1 MRQPWERWVDPF
13 GGARHIPLQMPHFPD
28 SLDALADRYDAV
40 LCDIWGVL
48 HNGRGVFPEAAQAL
62 QRYRENGGIVV
73 LVSNVPKPRDP
84 IPTQLGRLGCPPD
97 VYDAIVT
104 SGDAIRAEL
113 LERAPGPMLKL
124 GPPDDDILWQG
135 LGLDLAEDVEDAA
148 FLAMAGVDSPF
159 SDQPHDYSEIL
170 ETAAEGDLEF
180 LCANPDL
187 VVRMGERL
195 MWCAGTIAAQYA
207 KLGGRVIM
215 AGKPH
220 PAIYRIA
227 LEEIENQAGRPIDRR
242 RLLAIGDGI
251 GTDIKGANVADID
264 SMFIASGMHGE
275 ALRTDGVL
283 DSAKVIAALAAENA
297 RADYVMGILQ

>member
-1 MRQPWERWVDPF
+1 M
-13 GGARHIPLQMPHFPD
+13 PLFPD

-62 QRYRENGGIVV
+62 MRYRERGGIVV
-73 LVSNVPKPRDP
+73 LVSNVPKPRNP
-84 IPTQLGRLGCPPD
+84 IPAQLDRLGCPHG

-113 LERAPGPMLKL
+113 LERSPGPMLKL

-135 LGLDLAEDVEDAA
+135 LGLELAEDVEDAA
-148 FLAMAGVDSPF
+148 FLAMAGVDDPF
-159 SDQPHDYSEIL
+159 SETPHDYSEIL
-170 ETAAEGDLEF
+170 EAAVESDLEL

-207 KLGGRVIM
+207 RLGGRVIM

-227 LEEIENQAGRPIDRR
+227 LEEIENLAGRPIERR
-242 RLLAIGDGI
+242 RLLAIGDGV
-251 GTDIKGANVADID
+251 GTDIKGANLADID
-264 SMFIASGMHGE
+264 SLFVASGMHGE
-275 ALRTDGVL
+275 ELRTKGAL
-283 DSAKVIAALAAENA
+283 DASKVTATLAKEEA
-297 RADYVMGILQ
+297 RAEYVMGILQ

>member
-1 MRQPWERWVDPF
+1 
-13 GGARHIPLQMPHFPD
+13 MPQFPD
-28 SLDALADRYDAV
+28 SLDSLADRYDAV

-62 QRYRENGGIVV
+62 MRYRESGGIVV

-84 IPTQLGRLGCPPD
+84 IPAQLLRLGCPPG

-113 LERAPGPMLKL
+113 SERSPGPMLKL

-135 LGLDLAEDVEDAA
+135 LGLELTDDVEEAA
-148 FLAMAGVDSPF
+148 FLAMAGVDDPF
-159 SDQPHDYSEIL
+159 SEKPFDYAEIL
-170 ETAAEGDLEF
+170 EAAAGNDLEF

-220 PAIYRIA
+220 PAIYRLA
-227 LEEIENQAGRPIDRR
+227 LEEIENLAGRPIERR
-242 RLLAIGDGI
+242 RLLAIGDGV
-251 GTDIKGANVADID
+251 GTDIKGANHADID
-264 SMFIASGMHGE
+264 CLFIASGMHGE
-275 ALRTDGVL
+275 ALTTDGLL
-283 DSAKVIAALAAENA
+283 DSAKVSAALAAEDA
-297 RADYVMGILQ
+297 RADHVMGILQ

>member
-1 MRQPWERWVDPF
+1 MRQPGGRRVDPF
-13 GGARHIPLQMPHFPD
+13 SGARHIRLQMPHFPD

-48 HNGRGVFPEAAQAL
+48 HNGRAVFPEAAQAL
-62 QRYRENGGIVV
+62 ARYRESGGIVV

-84 IPTQLGRLGCPPD
+84 IPAQLDRLGCPPD

-113 LERAPGPMLKL
+113 RERAPGPMLKM
-124 GPPDDDILWQG
+124 GPRDSDVLWEG
-135 LGLDLAEDVEDAA
+135 LGLEQTDDVEEAG
-148 FLAMAGVDSPF
+148 FLAIAGVDDPF
-159 SDQPHDYSEIL
+159 SEKPFDYSELL
-170 ETAAEGDLEF
+170 EDALARDLEM

-207 KLGGRVIM
+207 AMGGRVIM

-220 PAIYRIA
+220 AAIYRIA
-227 LEEIENQAGRPIDRR
+227 LEEIENQAGRPIERN

-251 GTDIKGANVADID
+251 GTDIKGANLADID
-264 SMFIASGMHGE
+264 SLFIASGMHGE

-283 DSAKVIAALAAENA
+283 DSAKVAAALAAEDV